1 MPGERSVP
9 KGRRGLQGLS
19 AVRAAG
25 LALMAATLTA
35 EIAASAAR
43 LVVED
48 GMEYGPAKRK
58 AARQLG
64 RTSVRPAELPSNES
78 VEDEVRDYIA
88 LFCADTQPAKLQALR
103 ELALTWMERLA
114 EFRPHLSGA
123 VWRGTATRHS
133 AIHLDLYCDDSKSAE
148 IALINRGIDHDS
160 TTRPSG
166 GGGGGGETPVLVIA
180 SRSAA
185 LGETVTLLL
194 SVLDHDDLRGA
205 LKPDAQGRSWRG
217 DTEALKRLLAAGTS
231 A

>member
-1 MPGERSVP
+1 
-9 KGRRGLQGLS
+9 
-19 AVRAAG
+19 
-25 LALMAATLTA
+25 MAASLTA

-64 RTSVRPAELPSNES
+64 RAAVRPAELPSNES

-88 LFCADTQPAKLQALR
+88 LFCADTQPAELRALR
-103 ELALTWMERLA
+103 EVALTWMERLA
-114 EFRPHLSGA
+114 EFRPHLAGA

-133 AIHLDLYCDDSKSAE
+133 AVHLDLYCDDSKSAE
-148 IALINRGIDHDS
+148 IALINRGIDYDS
-160 TTRPSG
+160 TTRPNG
-166 GGGGGGETPVLVIA
+166 GGGDETPVLVIA

-217 DTEALKRLLAAGTS
+217 DTEALKRLLAAETP